1 MHLISPKA
9 VTTSFSSFTM
19 NRRVHFSQPDDR
31 EAGFALV
38 AVLGFFLL
46 ASLIL
51 LAFAESTR
59 LRAVTAA
66 NEFQSFRYG
75 LLAKAMV
82 QLIADRVVENVL
94 SVDLNDPDKWYQC
107 RAGTHTILSRVT
119 DHSGL
124 IDLNSAPAELISQ
137 GLVALGLSR
146 EKAERV
152 SKGMVRY
159 RSFNPGT
166 VLPED
171 GTVGVSALYKN
182 APFEDV
188 IETKEFL
195 DLKLVDTEWLYRIFT
210 VDSKR
215 GDVVFYRAPSGLR
228 VTIGD
233 GGTVRVP
240 PLSPR
245 PISGALTVD
254 LQIFRHSRLEYSGEV
269 VFSLTSTDARM
280 KYLPQD
286 INFAH
291 QAGLKATG
299 SECETLFG
307 STATEILRDVLE

>member
-9 VTTSFSSFTM
+9 VTTSFSSSTM
-19 NRRVHFSQPDDR
+19 NRRARLTQPGGR
-31 EAGFALV
+31 ESGFALV

-51 LAFAESTR
+51 LAFVESTR

-82 QLIADRVVENVL
+82 QVIADRVIENAP

-107 RAGTHTILSRVT
+107 RAGTHTILSRVA

-137 GLVALGLSR
+137 GLVTIGLSR
-146 EKAERV
+146 EKARRV
-152 SKGMVRY
+152 SRGIIQY
-159 RSFNPGT
+159 RSFNPGS
-166 VLPED
+166 VPPED
-171 GTVGVSALYKN
+171 GTVAVSSSYKN

-188 IETKEFL
+188 IEAKEFL
-195 DLKLVDTEWLYRIFT
+195 DLKLVDTEWLYRTFT

-215 GDVVFYRAPSGLR
+215 GDVVYHRAPSGLR
-228 VTIGD
+228 ATIGD
-233 GGTVRVP
+233 GAAGRVP
-240 PLSPR
+240 PFSPR
-245 PISGALTVD
+245 PISSALTVD

-286 INFAH
+286 INFAD
-291 QAGLKATG
+291 QGGVKTTG

-307 STATEILRDVLE
+307 PTATEILRDVLE